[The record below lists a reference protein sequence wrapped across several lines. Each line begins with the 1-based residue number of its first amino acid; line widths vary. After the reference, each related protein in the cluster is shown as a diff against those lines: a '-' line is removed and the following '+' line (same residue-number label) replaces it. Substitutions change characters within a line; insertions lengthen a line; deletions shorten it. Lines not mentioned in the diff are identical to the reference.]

1 LISLDKGKEAGIYA
15 KNADYKT
22 NPQAYTIKKHRN
34 KSKLSQF
41 SVFTGGYAISVG
53 EIK

>member
-1 LISLDKGKEAGIYA
+1 MQQMQ

-22 NPQAYTIKKHRN
+22 NPQAYTIRKMNVTN

-41 SVFTGGYAISVG
+41 SVPAGGYAISVI